1 MVSRIVAVCAG
12 CWVVQESAMASNTTG
27 TTGSTNSIFGDFVF
41 GNRLQSGILSH
52 GKSQSQFGILY
63 SFGISIIW
71 FSNSIRFIVGRFI
84 EAIKSI
90 KGRSIRSSN
99 GTTSTRAAGQCLSW
113 TYSNAGWSSTFT
125 HERILR
131 GYSFQGNLWFIRYW

>member
-63 SFGISIIW
+63 SFGISII
-71 FSNSIRFIVGRFI
+71 
-84 EAIKSI
+84 
-90 KGRSIRSSN
+90 
-99 GTTSTRAAGQCLSW
+99 
-113 TYSNAGWSSTFT
+113 
-125 HERILR
+125 
-131 GYSFQGNLWFIRYW
+131 